1 MQDRVKQVLGTI
13 VEKFK
18 SGDIPEA
25 VALATFPVANIPSG
39 KWSFL
44 NRTLMFLSGTGD
56 ARGFRQWQEAKRKV
70 RKGAKAIYIL
80 GPCFKKKID
89 EETGEEKTA
98 LSYFKLMPVF
108 MVEDTEG
115 EKLDYELLEVP
126 ELPLLER
133 AKEWGLAIKAI
144 PGNYRYYGYYS
155 SQKKEIVLASPAE
168 KVFFHEL
175 AHAGHDRLMG
185 GIKSGQDPFQ
195 EIVAELCAQALCK
208 LTGREADSSFGHS
221 YRYIEGYAEQ
231 MKMTPHAAC
240 LRVLSETEKV
250 LNLIMNGKPHIS
262 QDQGLQNPEGQGH
275 QPLEASDVN
284 L

>member
-1 MQDRVKQVLGTI
+1 MQDRVKQVLNNI

-25 VALATFPVANIPSG
+25 IALATFPAANVPSS

-56 ARGFRQWQEAKRKV
+56 ARGFRQWHDAKRKV
-70 RKGAKAIYIL
+70 KKGGKAIYIL
-80 GPCFKKKID
+80 VPCFKKETN
-89 EETGEEKTA
+89 EETGEDSVV
-98 LSYFKLMPVF
+98 LRGFKPSPVF

-126 ELPLLER
+126 KLPLLER
-133 AKEWGLAIKAI
+133 AKEWGINVKAV
-144 PGNYRYYGYYS
+144 PGNYGYYGYYS
-155 SQKKEIVLASPAE
+155 SKRNEIALASPKE

-175 AHAGHDRLMG
+175 AHAGHDRLKG
-185 GIKSGQDPFQ
+185 SIKGGQDPFQ
-195 EIVAELCAQALCK
+195 EIVAELSAQALCR
-208 LTGREADSSFGHS
+208 LTGREADNSMGHS
-221 YRYIEGYAEQ
+221 YRYIEGYANQ

-240 LRVLSETEKV
+240 LKVLCETEKV
-250 LNLIMNGKPHIS
+250 LNLILKGDH
-262 QDQGLQNPEGQGH
+262 PEIDH
-275 QPLEASDVN
+275 QESIESDAYEPQLYEDAVVS

>member
-1 MQDRVKQVLGTI
+1 MQDRVKQVLSTI

-25 VALATFPVANIPSG
+25 VAMATYPAANVPSS

-80 GPCFKKKID
+80 VPCFKKQADKK
-89 EETGEEKTA
+89 TGEEKEA
-98 LSYFKLMPVF
+98 LRYFKLMPVF
-108 MVEDTEG
+108 TVEDTEG

-126 ELPLLER
+126 DLPLMDR
-133 AKEWGLAIKAI
+133 AKDWGLSVKAV

-155 SQKKEIVLASPAE
+155 PQRKEIALASPEE

-175 AHAGHDRLMG
+175 AHAAHDRLMG
-185 GIKSGQDPFQ
+185 GIKNGQDPFQ
-195 EIVAELCAQALCK
+195 EIVAELSAQALCR
-208 LTGREADSSFGHS
+208 LTGKEADGSFGHS

-231 MKMTPHAAC
+231 MRMTPHAAC
-240 LRVLSETEKV
+240 LKVLSDTEKV
-250 LNLIMNGKPHIS
+250 LNLILKGDSSNHGDPEFQHTEPSDRQAEESIIS
-262 QDQGLQNPEGQGH
+262 L
-275 QPLEASDVN
+275 
-284 L
+284 

>member
-1 MQDRVKQVLGTI
+1 MQDRVKQVLNTI
-13 VEKFK
+13 VDKFK

-25 VALATFPVANIPSG
+25 VAMATYPAANVPSSN
-39 KWSFL
+39 WSFL

-56 ARGFRQWQEAKRKV
+56 ARGFRQWQGVKRKV

-80 GPCFKKKID
+80 VPCFKKETNED
-89 EETGEEKTA
+89 TGEEGVV
-98 LSYFKLMPVF
+98 LRGFKPSPVF

-115 EKLDYELLEVP
+115 DKLDYQLLEVP

-133 AKEWGLAIKAI
+133 AKEWGLSVKAV

-155 SQKKEIVLASPAE
+155 SGRKEIALASPEE

-175 AHAGHDRLMG
+175 AHAAHERLKG
-185 GIKSGQDPFQ
+185 SIKGGQDPFQ
-195 EIVAELCAQALCK
+195 EIVAELSAQALCR
-208 LTGREADSSFGHS
+208 LTGKEADGSFGHS

-231 MKMTPHAAC
+231 MRMTPHAAC
-240 LRVLSETEKV
+240 LKVLCETEKV
-250 LNLIMNGKPHIS
+250 LNLILKGVSGHHGTAES
-262 QDQGLQNPEGQGH
+262 QSPE
-275 QPLEASDVN
+275 ESIIN